1 MRTILITEGKTKVE
15 SPNPEDFKTGAGDY
29 APSLTKVFYN
39 PNMELCR
46 DISISVAQV
55 TAQMFN
61 RLYICDPLAGIGIR
75 GLRYANEVKGV
86 ARCVV
91 NDKSMDAFELIKRNA
106 ELNGLSNSVEAS
118 LADANIILLQNRGKF
133 NFVDLDPFGS
143 PAPFLDA
150 ACSSLS
156 RRGMLALTATD
167 TAPLSGT
174 YPKTC
179 LRRYGAKPLKT
190 EYCHEIGIRILIGF
204 AQRIGGLHEI
214 ALTPVLVHATRH
226 YFRIYLQ
233 GQRGAQRADELLKEM
248 GYISHCNACM
258 RRKISYGL
266 ITELPEHCECG
277 RKYSHAGP
285 LWTGKLADKRFIQEV
300 IADLSER
307 NFGLK
312 HQEISLLCRCAEEA
326 DGPPTFYDL
335 NRLAGFL
342 KKPTPK
348 MGELI
353 SAIRSNGYF
362 ASRTHFSNT
371 GFRTD
376 APIEEILKIIENA

>member
-1 MRTILITEGKTKVE
+1 MKKILITEGKTKIE
-15 SPNPEDFKTGAGDY
+15 SPDPENFKTKAGDY
-29 APSLTKVFYN
+29 APSLTNVFYN
-39 PNMELCR
+39 PKMELCR
-46 DISISVAQV
+46 DISVSVAQV
-55 TAQMFN
+55 SAQIFN
-61 RLYICDPLAGIGIR
+61 SLYICDPLAGVGIR
-75 GLRYANEVKGV
+75 GLRYAKEVKGV
-86 ARCVV
+86 ARCVA
-91 NDKSMDAFELIKRNA
+91 NDKYVDAFELIKRNIA
-106 ELNGLSNSVEAS
+106 LNGLNNLVEVS
-118 LADANIILLQNRGKF
+118 LADANIVLLENRGKF

-214 ALTPVLVHATRH
+214 ALTPVLAHATQH

-233 GQRGAQRADELLKEM
+233 GQRGAQRTYELLKEI

-258 RRKISYGL
+258 RRIVSYGL
-266 ITELPEHCECG
+266 VTELPKTCECG
-277 RKYSHAGP
+277 GKFSHGGP
-285 LWTGKLADKRFIQEV
+285 LWVGKLANKTFIHEV
-300 IADLSER
+300 IDDLSGR
-307 NFGLK
+307 DFRLK
-312 HQEISLLCRCAEEA
+312 HQELSLLYRCAEETE
-326 DGPPTFYDL
+326 GPPTFYDL
-335 NRLAGFL
+335 NRCAGFL
-342 KKPTPK
+342 KKSPPK

-353 SAIRSNGYF
+353 STLRNNGYF